1 MQKMMRTRDEL
12 LRKMKKNR
20 CEDNKKHYKSFRNL
34 VRKLKESKLEY
45 YQNSFAVNGKN
56 LEKI

>member
-1 MQKMMRTRDEL
+1 MMRTRDEL
-12 LRKMKKNR
+12 LGKMKKNR

-34 VRKLKESKLEY
+34 VVHKLKESKLEY

-56 LEKI
+56 LKKI